1 MLTFHL
7 RFPLLFLMKQNQ
19 QHGVVASIE
28 ALSMFLL
35 EETQHFTTIPIVPS
49 KEIIVVSSR
58 NSMKNVCKN
67 AVVLP

>member
-1 MLTFHL
+1 M
-7 RFPLLFLMKQNQ
+7 FLMKQNQ

-35 EETQHFTTIPIVPS
+35 EETQHFTTIPVVPS

-67 AVVLP
+67 AAVLP

>member
-1 MLTFHL
+1 M
-7 RFPLLFLMKQNQ
+7 FLMKQNQ

-35 EETQHFTTIPIVPS
+35 EETQHFTTIPVVPS

-58 NSMKNVCKN
+58 NSMKNVYKN
-67 AVVLP
+67 ASVLP